1 LIEINGTGGG
11 ALMIFQ
17 LMNMTAARAAP
28 GYGERRMT
36 NWSELTKELKGLMR
50 TLRGDTPDVMKAFSG
65 LAQAALAPKALDSKT
80 KELIAI
86 GISVAIRCDDCIGF
100 HVKAA
105 MEHGATRA
113 EVIEALGMAIYMG
126 AGPSVMYASHAIDA
140 FEQYAKPAAAPVT
153 SAA

>member
-1 LIEINGTGGG
+1 
-11 ALMIFQ
+11 MK
-17 LMNMTAARAAP
+17 
-28 GYGERRMT
+28 
-36 NWSELTKELKGLMR
+36 NWSALTSELKGLMR
-50 TLRGDTPDVMKAFSG
+50 SLRGDTPDVMKAFSG
-65 LAQAALAPKALDSKT
+65 LAQAALAPKALDCKT

-86 GISVAIRCDDCIGF
+86 AISVAIRCDDCIGF

-105 MEHGATRA
+105 MEHGATRQ

-140 FEQYAKPAAAPVT
+140 FEQFGKPATAATT